1 MTDRGRHRDLCRLQV
16 QRLGRSHQRPLQNR
30 VDPPPALEDHG
41 NYVRGDPRMGVLVE
55 PQMVTED
62 HGLHFD
68 STSTPY
74 MRSFTFFFN
83 ADTFGSK
90 RQLVRAGTSV
100 PIDYVGFDDKRPCNT
115 FAAGDELFIVGLS
128 ASQVLLA
135 GRMVIAGPAEAR
147 ADVSARTRRAD
158 YINKPLI
165 CLSDP
170 AQLDYFRP
178 DLKIPVD
185 IAQGLELFTIGG
197 EPTNTTSLRAGRPD
211 PNLFR
216 ACPRLSE
223 ASAQQLRNLLGLS
236 TDASKADSPDEGE
249 APEGLDDDEYRHQA
263 KTRRGQRQFRQS
275 LLDAY
280 NHRCIIT
287 SCKVEALLEA
297 AHITPHT
304 DLTDY
309 RVSNGLLLRADIHT
323 LFDLDLITI
332 DEFYRVKVSEQLRHS
347 EYWIYNDRR
356 LDRFPVK
363 SSDQPN
369 REALRA
375 RALRL
380 KTAGV

>member
-1 MTDRGRHRDLCRLQV
+1 
-16 QRLGRSHQRPLQNR
+16 
-30 VDPPPALEDHG
+30 
-41 NYVRGDPRMGVLVE
+41 
-55 PQMVTED
+55 
-62 HGLHFD
+62 
-68 STSTPY
+68 
-74 MRSFTFFFN
+74 MRSFTFFFS
-83 ADTFGSK
+83 ADTFGTK
-90 RQLVRAGTSV
+90 RQLVRAGNSV
-100 PIDYVGFDDKRPCNT
+100 PIDYVGFDDKKPCNT

-128 ASQVLLA
+128 DSQVLLA
-135 GRMVIAGPAEAR
+135 GRMVIEGPAEAR
-147 ADVSARTRRAD
+147 ADVIARTRRAD

-185 IAQGLELFTIGG
+185 IARGLELFASGG
-197 EPTNTTSLRAGRPD
+197 EPTNTTSLRAGRPG

-236 TDASKADSPDEGE
+236 TDVSEVVPDEGD
-249 APEGLDDDEYRHQA
+249 ALVGLDDDEYRQQA
-263 KTRRGQRQFRQS
+263 IKTRRGQRQFRQS
-275 LLDAY
+275 LLAAY
-280 NHRCIIT
+280 NRRCMIT

-297 AHITPHT
+297 AHITPHAE
-304 DLTDY
+304 LTDY

-356 LDRFPVK
+356 LDRFPEK
-363 SSDQPN
+363 SSEQPN

-380 KTAGV
+380 RTAGL

>member
-1 MTDRGRHRDLCRLQV
+1 
-16 QRLGRSHQRPLQNR
+16 
-30 VDPPPALEDHG
+30 
-41 NYVRGDPRMGVLVE
+41 
-55 PQMVTED
+55 
-62 HGLHFD
+62 
-68 STSTPY
+68 

-83 ADTFGSK
+83 ADTFGRK

-100 PIDYVGFDDKRPCNT
+100 PIDHVGFDDKKPFNT

-128 ASQVLLA
+128 DYQVLLA
-135 GRMVIAGPAEAR
+135 GRMVIAGPAEVR
-147 ADVSARTRRAD
+147 ADVIGRTRRAD

-165 CLSDP
+165 CLADSAYPDF
-170 AQLDYFRP
+170 FRP
-178 DLKIPVD
+178 DLSIPVS
-185 IAQGLELFTIGG
+185 IAQGLELFASGG

-216 ACPRLSE
+216 SCPRLSE
-223 ASAQQLRNLLGLS
+223 ASAQQLRDLLGLS
-236 TDASKADSPDEGE
+236 TDAGEIGSPDEDD
-249 APEGLDDDEYRHQA
+249 APKGLDDDEYRHQA
-263 KTRRGQRQFRQS
+263 IKTRRGQRRFRQS

-280 NHRCIIT
+280 NRRCIIT

-297 AHITPHT
+297 AHITPHAE
-304 DLTDY
+304 LTDY

-356 LDRFPVK
+356 LDRFPDK
-363 SSDQPN
+363 SSEQPN

-380 KTAGV
+380 KTASI